1 MEADSGA
8 AAATTASSSPQQ
20 LELGKVLRI
29 EGDPCLLIGLRWW
42 QKPGLTNTV
51 CDLDCG
57 LVLFNG
63 EAQQLAFVDA
73 CSRQYIARSVIAAE
87 LLNDAVS
94 TVSSEDDDLEK
105 LMIDLAAIPQRVLC
119 AVVVV
124 RSISRD
130 FTLCRVAA
138 IGASCTNMVYND
150 NTADIHSAAT
160 AAAAR
165 TVSSGE
171 VDHNDSA
178 ITAPT
183 GLWHR
188 HQLKRATRL
197 FSMLHSLDSAAT
209 AGAVAARVQ
218 PAAPVM
224 EPLSTARQ
232 QGNKHSNHSSSN
244 HNSSSGHNSSTN
256 NSAPNVLAVLKIE
269 RKQAGGP
276 WAVVPL
282 LHELRSSDTAA
293 LCTAVAKHSRHTPPT
308 AAARL
313 LPTVAALCGALSAKA
328 LPAMEAQFRV
338 TTGAPGRRR
347 TGDLPLQ
354 IILKF

>member
-1 MEADSGA
+1 MAADSSA
-8 AAATTASSSPQQ
+8 AAVPTASSNAQELQ
-20 LELGKVLRI
+20 LGKVLRL
-29 EGDPCLLIGLRWW
+29 EGDPCLLLGLRRW

-73 CSRQYIARSVIAAE
+73 CSRQYAARSVIAAE

-94 TVSSEDDDLEK
+94 TVSTEDDDLEK

-138 IGASCTNMVYND
+138 IGATCTNMVYTD
-150 NTADIHSAAT
+150 TAELHPAVAAAAAT
-160 AAAAR
+160 ASAARSGDTEVSNAAA
-165 TVSSGE
+165 
-171 VDHNDSA
+171 
-178 ITAPT
+178 APE

-209 AGAVAARVQ
+209 ATAAAAATAVRVQ
-218 PAAPVM
+218 PAAAVI
-224 EPLSTARQ
+224 EPLSATRQ
-232 QGNKHSNHSSSN
+232 QGNKHTNHGSNSHSSS
-244 HNSSSGHNSSTN
+244 SSSNS
-256 NSAPNVLAVLKIE
+256 SAPNVLAILKIE
-269 RKQAGGP
+269 RKQAGLP

-282 LHELRSSDTAA
+282 LQELHSADTAA

-313 LPTVAALCGALSAKA
+313 LPTVAALCSALSAKA

-347 TGDLPLQ
+347 TGDSPFL
-354 IILKF
+354 